1 MNEISKITASFSH
14 IKLAEMDNV
23 KLMSRSDTKFAFKFS
38 KLPELLN
45 QMMPFYKV
53 LEINGK
59 FIHDYKSLYFDTDD
73 RKFYLDHHN
82 GRVNRNKVRFREYV
96 GSDLTFLEIKR
107 KNNKGKTI
115 KKRMK
120 VDSIN
125 DKLSVK
131 QKEYIYSIIGSNII
145 LNSKQWINFSRI
157 TFVHKV
163 HKERLTIDINLNFK
177 EKDRRGDLNQI
188 AIGEVKQERMSRL
201 SDFMRIAKEL
211 HILPIRISKYCMST
225 LELNPELKQNR
236 FKEKT
241 LFLTKLFRFYEN
253 C

>member
-1 MNEISKITASFSH
+1 MNEISKITASFSP

-53 LEINGK
+53 LKINGK

-125 DKLSVK
+125 DNLSVK

-241 LFLTKLFRFYEN
+241 LFLTKLKN
-253 C
+253 L

>member
-1 MNEISKITASFSH
+1 MKEISKITASFSP

-23 KLMSRSDTKFAFKFS
+23 KLMSRSDTKFAFKIS

-45 QMMPFYKV
+45 QMIPFYRV

-59 FIHDYKSLYFDTDD
+59 LIHDYKSLYFDTDD

-115 KKRMK
+115 KKRIK

-125 DKLSVK
+125 DDLSVK
-131 QKEYIYSIIGSNII
+131 QKEYIHSIIGSNII

-163 HKERLTIDINLNFK
+163 RKERLTIDINLNFK

-201 SDFMRIAKEL
+201 SDFMRIAKDL

-241 LFLTKLFRFYEN
+241 LFLTKLKN
-253 C
+253 L

>member
-1 MNEISKITASFSH
+1 MNEISKITASFSP

-107 KNNKGKTI
+107 
-115 KKRMK
+115 
-120 VDSIN
+120 
-125 DKLSVK
+125 
-131 QKEYIYSIIGSNII
+131 
-145 LNSKQWINFSRI
+145 
-157 TFVHKV
+157 
-163 HKERLTIDINLNFK
+163 
-177 EKDRRGDLNQI
+177 
-188 AIGEVKQERMSRL
+188 
-201 SDFMRIAKEL
+201 
-211 HILPIRISKYCMST
+211 
-225 LELNPELKQNR
+225 
-236 FKEKT
+236 
-241 LFLTKLFRFYEN
+241 
-253 C
+253 

>member
-1 MNEISKITASFSH
+1 MKEISKITASFSP

-23 KLMSRSDTKFAFKFS
+23 KLMSRSDTKFAFKIS
-38 KLPELLN
+38 KLSELLN
-45 QMMPFYKV
+45 QMIPFYRV

-59 FIHDYKSLYFDTDD
+59 LIHDYKSLYFDTDD

-125 DKLSVK
+125 EKLSVK
-131 QKEYIYSIIGSNII
+131 QKEYIHTIIGNDIT

-177 EKDRRGDLNQI
+177 EKNRLGDLNQI

-201 SDFMRIAKEL
+201 SDFMRIAKGL

-241 LFLTKLFRFYEN
+241 LFLTKLKN
-253 C
+253 L

>member
-1 MNEISKITASFSH
+1 MKELSKITASFSP

-23 KLMSRSDTKFAFKFS
+23 KLMSRSDTKFAFKIS

-45 QMMPFYKV
+45 QMMTFYKV

-125 DKLSVK
+125 DNLSVK

-241 LFLTKLFRFYEN
+241 LFLTKLKN
-253 C
+253 L

>member
-241 LFLTKLFRFYEN
+241 LFLTKLKN
-253 C
+253 L

>member
-1 MNEISKITASFSH
+1 MKEISKITALFSP

-23 KLMSRSDTKFAFKFS
+23 KLMSRSDTKFAFKIS

-45 QMMPFYKV
+45 QMIPFYRV

-59 FIHDYKSLYFDTDD
+59 LIHDYKSLYFDTDD

-125 DKLSVK
+125 EKLSVK
-131 QKEYIYSIIGSNII
+131 QKEYIHSIIGSDII

-163 HKERLTIDINLNFK
+163 YKERLTIDINLNFK
-177 EKDRRGDLNQI
+177 EKNRLGDLNQI

-201 SDFMRIAKEL
+201 SDFMRIAKDL

-241 LFLTKLFRFYEN
+241 LFLTKLKN
-253 C
+253 L

>member
-1 MNEISKITASFSH
+1 MNEISKITASFSP

-125 DKLSVK
+125 DNLSVK

-177 EKDRRGDLNQI
+177 EKNRLGDLNQI

-201 SDFMRIAKEL
+201 SDFMRIAKGL

-241 LFLTKLFRFYEN
+241 LFLTKLKN
-253 C
+253 L

>member
-1 MNEISKITASFSH
+1 MKEISKITASFSP

-23 KLMSRSDTKFAFKFS
+23 KLMSRSDTKFAFKIS

-45 QMMPFYKV
+45 QMIPFYRV

-59 FIHDYKSLYFDTDD
+59 LIHDYKSLYFDTDD

-125 DKLSVK
+125 EKLSVK
-131 QKEYIYSIIGSNII
+131 QKEYIHSIIGSDII

-163 HKERLTIDINLNFK
+163 YKERLTIDINLNFK
-177 EKDRRGDLNQI
+177 EKNRLGDLNQI
-188 AIGEVKQERMSRL
+188 VIGEVKQERMSRL
-201 SDFMRIAKEL
+201 SDFMRIAKDL

-241 LFLTKLFRFYEN
+241 LFLTKLKN
-253 C
+253 L

>member
-1 MNEISKITASFSH
+1 MKEISKITASFSP

-23 KLMSRSDTKFAFKFS
+23 KLMSRSDTKFAFKIS

-45 QMMPFYKV
+45 QMIPFYRV

-59 FIHDYKSLYFDTDD
+59 LIHDYKSLYFDTDD

-125 DKLSVK
+125 EKLSVK
-131 QKEYIYSIIGSNII
+131 QKEYIHSIIGSDIT

-163 HKERLTIDINLNFK
+163 YKERLTIDINLNFK
-177 EKDRRGDLNQI
+177 EKNRLGDLNQI

-201 SDFMRIAKEL
+201 SDFMRIAKGL

-241 LFLTKLFRFYEN
+241 LFLTKLKN
-253 C
+253 L

>member
-1 MNEISKITASFSH
+1 MKEISKITASFSP

-23 KLMSRSDTKFAFKFS
+23 KLMSRSDTKFAFKIS

-45 QMMPFYKV
+45 QMIPFYRV

-59 FIHDYKSLYFDTDD
+59 LIHDYKSLYFDTDD

-125 DKLSVK
+125 DNLSVK

-241 LFLTKLFRFYEN
+241 LFLTKLKN
-253 C
+253 L

>member
-1 MNEISKITASFSH
+1 MNEISKITATFSP

-23 KLMSRSDTKFAFKFS
+23 KLMSRSDTKFAFKIS

-45 QMMPFYKV
+45 QMMPFYRV
-53 LEINGK
+53 LEIKGK

-115 KKRMK
+115 KKRIK

-125 DKLSVK
+125 DDLSVK
-131 QKEYIYSIIGSNII
+131 QKEYIHSIIGSNII

-236 FKEKT
+236 FKEK
-241 LFLTKLFRFYEN
+241 KV
-253 C
+253 

>member
-1 MNEISKITASFSH
+1 MNEISKITASFSP

-125 DKLSVK
+125 DNLSVK

-188 AIGEVKQERMSRL
+188 AIGEIKQERMSRL

-241 LFLTKLFRFYEN
+241 LFLTKLKN
-253 C
+253 L

>member
-1 MNEISKITASFSH
+1 MNEISKITASFSP

-23 KLMSRSDTKFAFKFS
+23 KLMSRSDTKFAFQFS

-125 DKLSVK
+125 DNLSVK

-188 AIGEVKQERMSRL
+188 AIGEIKQERMSRL

-241 LFLTKLFRFYEN
+241 LFLTKLKN
-253 C
+253 L

>member
-188 AIGEVKQERMSRL
+188 AIGEVKQERMSRH

-241 LFLTKLFRFYEN
+241 LFLTKLKN
-253 C
+253 L

>member
-1 MNEISKITASFSH
+1 MNEISKITASFSP

-125 DKLSVK
+125 DNLSVK

-188 AIGEVKQERMSRL
+188 AIGEVKQERISRH

-241 LFLTKLFRFYEN
+241 LFLTKLKN
-253 C
+253 L